1 VPALQR
7 SRRRTTPSL
16 ASKRRSKATS
26 TTPADPSSSI
36 PRFHFVGG
44 KGGVG
49 KTTCAASIAIAAA
62 KRRLRTLVISTD
74 PAPSL
79 GDALQASLSHQ
90 PRRVALGGGTLYAA
104 EIDAPRALRQWL
116 RPRRRAL
123 EQIALRGTWLDEDD
137 VAKLLRL
144 SLPGID
150 EVAALLEIARF
161 GADRRFDLIVV
172 DTAPTGHTLRML
184 TMPETLRRV
193 ATAFDSLQAKHRVVV
208 EALVGTYAG
217 DNSDALIEEID
228 RQGGDLAGFLRDA
241 ATTRVSW
248 VTLPED
254 LSVDETEAAV
264 LALTKNDIPVRDVI
278 VNRRTPVAPD
288 PCRWCAARRA
298 VESRAITHLRSR
310 FPRLPTIEV
319 AARAR
324 EPRGLR
330 MLAEIG
336 AEIGAAPP
344 MVGMPVRS
352 PRVAVAA
359 RASVRSVRVVS
370 ARMATKNFDLFDR
383 STTRLV
389 LFGGK
394 GGVGKTTC
402 AAATALVL
410 AEKTDETILL
420 LSTDPA
426 HSVASVL
433 GQHVGATPRRV
444 RGAPANL
451 KVREIDA
458 SRELQRIRT
467 RYSESIDALFDRLV
481 RHQAGGVDVDA
492 SYDREATQRLIAL
505 APPGIDELAAVIEV
519 MDAIETGAVRTMV
532 IDTAPTGHALRL
544 LEMPELVH
552 DWTKALM
559 SILLKYQSLA
569 GIGEFGPALVKL
581 SQGLGRLRTLLTD
594 PIRTSFIVVT
604 RGAALPREETRD
616 LLRRLDQLT
625 IRVPAVVVNAVG
637 RGTCRRCQS
646 EARIEQR
653 HITGISREVQRPALI
668 VIAPAELPPPHGEP
682 ALRRWRR
689 QWSIFEREKGK
700 GKREKGILSKVL

>member
-1 VPALQR
+1 M
-7 SRRRTTPSL
+7 
-16 ASKRRSKATS
+16 
-26 TTPADPSSSI
+26 
-36 PRFHFVGG
+36 
-44 KGGVG
+44 
-49 KTTCAASIAIAAA
+49 AIAAA
-62 KRRLRTLVISTD
+62 KRRIPTLVISTD

-79 GDALQASLSHQ
+79 GDALRSSLSYQ
-90 PRRVALGGGTLYAA
+90 PKRIAVGGGTLYAA
-104 EIDAPRALRQWL
+104 EIDARQALSQWL
-116 RPRRRAL
+116 KPRRRAL
-123 EQIALRGTWLDEDD
+123 EHIALRGTWLDEED

-150 EVAALLEIARF
+150 EIAALLEIARF

-193 ATAFDSLQAKHRVVV
+193 AAAFDAMQAKHRIVV
-208 EALVGTYAG
+208 EALIGTYAG
-217 DNSDALIEEID
+217 DDSDALIEEID
-228 RQGGDLAGFLRDA
+228 RQGRDLAGLLRD
-241 ATTRVSW
+241 TTRTQLSW

-254 LSVDETEAAV
+254 LSVKETEAAV
-264 LALTKNDIPVRDVI
+264 LALAKNHIPVRDLI
-278 VNRRTPVAPD
+278 VNRRTPAPPD
-288 PCRWCAARRA
+288 PCRWCAARRTIETRA
-298 VESRAITHLRSR
+298 VTRLRSR
-310 FPRLPTIEV
+310 LPRLMTIEV

-324 EPRGLR
+324 EPRGVR
-330 MLAEIG
+330 MLADIGHEISVAPRVPG
-336 AEIGAAPP
+336 TMARCQRVSTADSASVPVRAVPAALA
-344 MVGMPVRS
+344 GMPTRQ
-352 PRVAVAA
+352 
-359 RASVRSVRVVS
+359 
-370 ARMATKNFDLFDR
+370 FDLFDR

-402 AAATALVL
+402 ATATALLL
-410 AEKTDETILL
+410 AEATDEAILL

-433 GQHVGATPRRV
+433 GQRVGAAPRRL
-444 RGAPANL
+444 RDGPANL

-458 SRELQRIRT
+458 SRELDRIRT
-467 RYSESIDALFDRLV
+467 RYSRSIDALFDRMV
-481 RHQAGGVDVDA
+481 RQEAGDIHVDA
-492 SYDREATQRLIAL
+492 SHDREAMQQLIEL

-519 MDAIETGAVRTMV
+519 VDAIETDTVRTIV

-559 SILLKYQSLA
+559 SMLLKYQSLG

-581 SQGLGRLRTLLTD
+581 SQGLGRLRALLTD
-594 PIRTSFIVVT
+594 PARTSFIVVT
-604 RGAALPREETRD
+604 RGASLPREETHD
-616 LLRRLDQLT
+616 LLRRLDRLT

-653 HITGISREVQRPALI
+653 HIRGIRTQIPRQASM
-668 VIAPAELPPPHGEP
+668 VIAPAVLPPPHAAP

-689 QWSIFEREKGK
+689 QWTILK
-700 GKREKGILSKVL
+700 GKRESACGPSEARSRRASASGGGAPRAVSKVKGKG